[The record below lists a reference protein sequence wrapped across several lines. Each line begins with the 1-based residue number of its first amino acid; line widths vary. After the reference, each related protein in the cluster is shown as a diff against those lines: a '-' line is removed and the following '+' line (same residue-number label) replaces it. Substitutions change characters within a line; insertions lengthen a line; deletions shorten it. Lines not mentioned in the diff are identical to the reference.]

1 MNLSLLWKIL
11 LSTALIITVVLGAT
25 AWFVENQTV
34 TVLTYD
40 LQGAIRSGFESY
52 EALWKE
58 RADSLRSIGTV
69 LSAMSDVRAAF
80 QTNDRATIRDTAG
93 EIWSRISQS
102 SAIFLVTDPQGKVIA
117 SLGGLPI
124 EGAELQAVRS
134 ASQRFPAQAEGFSV
148 QNGELYELVIT
159 PVYVQTD
166 AGPGLLNV
174 LVAGFPVDAA
184 VAAGLKR
191 RTGGSDFIFRAPGAR
206 TVSTMR
212 DDQTNAIV
220 AQSSHASHP
229 RQIEVPGAEF
239 EVLGSPLEDIEG
251 RPFGELL
258 MVRSYEPVRSGI
270 RSLQRQLIVIW
281 GTAIVAAALM
291 SSVFAKRILRPI
303 EQLDRAAARI
313 SEQDYSVRVP
323 EGGGDELARL
333 ARTFNQ
339 MSGSIQEARDELI
352 RQEQLSTIG
361 RLASSIVH
369 DLRNPLAAIYGG
381 AEMMVDGELNP
392 QQTQRVAQSIYR
404 SSRVIK
410 DLLQEL
416 VDVSRG
422 RMQAPELCALWEIV
436 GAAIDS
442 QRPLAEQQNVTIE
455 ASIDPEFEVLLE
467 RGRMERV
474 FLNLV
479 SNALEA
485 MPDGGRISIEA
496 ERQDDQVIVRVT
508 DTGPGIPREIR
519 DRLFQPF
526 VTARKTGLGL
536 GLALSRQTVLA
547 HGGDL
552 WVEDRPA
559 GGACFC
565 VSLPMS
571 REAGVFAF
579 PDTTTA
585 QPN

>member
-1 MNLSLLWKIL
+1 MRFPFPPRPSLLWKIL
-11 LSTALIITVVLGAT
+11 LSTSLIVTVVLAAT

-34 TVLTYD
+34 TVLTRD
-40 LQGAIRSGFESY
+40 LQGAIQSGFESY

-69 LSAMSDVRAAF
+69 LSTMSDVRAAF

-124 EGAELQAVRS
+124 EGGELEPVRG
-134 ASQRFPAQAEGFSV
+134 AAARFPAQAQGFSV
-148 QNGELYELVIT
+148 LNGALYELVIT
-159 PVYVQTD
+159 PVYVQTN

-174 LVAGFPVDAA
+174 LVAGFPVDDA
-184 VAAGLKR
+184 VAVSLKR
-191 RTGGSDFIFRAPGAR
+191 LTGGSDFIFRAPGAR
-206 TVSTMR
+206 LVSTMR
-212 DDQTNAIV
+212 ADQTDGIV
-220 AQSSHASHP
+220 AGYSQAVHP
-229 RQIEVPGAEF
+229 GPIALPGREF
-239 EVLGSPLEDIEG
+239 AVLGSPLEDIEG

-258 MVRSYEPVRSGI
+258 MVRSYEPVRAGI
-270 RSLQRQLIVIW
+270 RSLQRQLIGIW

-291 SSVFAKRILRPI
+291 SLLIAKRILRPVQ
-303 EQLDRAAARI
+303 QLDRAAARI

-323 EGGGDELARL
+323 ETGDDELARL

-339 MSGSIQEARDELI
+339 MSGSIEETRDELI
-352 RQEQLSTIG
+352 RQEQLNTIG

-381 AEMMVDGELNP
+381 TEMMVDGELSP
-392 QQTQRVAQSIYR
+392 EQTQRVARSIYR

-422 RMQAPELCALWEIV
+422 RMQAPELCVLEEIA
-436 GAAIDS
+436 GAAVDS
-442 QRPLAEQQNVTIE
+442 QRPLAEQRNVAIE
-455 ASIDPEFEVLLE
+455 SSIDPGIEVLLE

-474 FLNLV
+474 FMNLV

-485 MPDGGRISIEA
+485 MPDGGRVSLGA
-496 ERQDDQVIVRVT
+496 ELHEGHVIVRVA
-508 DTGPGIPREIR
+508 DTGPGIPPEIR
-519 DRLFQPF
+519 DKLFQPF
-526 VTARKTGLGL
+526 VTARRNGLGL

-552 WVEDRPA
+552 WVEDMPA

-565 VSLPMS
+565 VSLPLAM
-571 REAGVFAF
+571 AGAGR
-579 PDTTTA
+579 A
-585 QPN
+585 R